1 MDVLVIPNV
10 IILGIL
16 NSLRPSKIHQYVSKC
31 CQSQL
36 KRYKRD
42 CGQNPRLFLKEEKG
56 FGKVHKGRVREGNR
70 SLHQVLQAGHHGLKE
85 LGYPNWRHTL
95 VSLYGGYEEKDEE
108 NESDADKKMKS
119 LSERTTIPEASL
131 IRSI

>member
-1 MDVLVIPNV
+1 MTLVETDSGW
-10 IILGIL
+10 LFL
-16 NSLRPSKIHQYVSKC
+16 SD
-31 CQSQL
+31 SQ
-36 KRYKRD
+36 RD

-56 FGKVHKGRVREGNR
+56 FGKVHKGREAEGNR

-95 VSLYGGYEEKDEE
+95 DSLYGGYEEKDEE
-108 NESDADKKMKS
+108 NESDADKRMKS

>member
-1 MDVLVIPNV
+1 MKETSTLT
-10 IILGIL
+10 
-16 NSLRPSKIHQYVSKC
+16 R
-31 CQSQL
+31 
-36 KRYKRD
+36 RD

-95 VSLYGGYEEKDEE
+95 DSLYGGYEEKDEE
-108 NESDADKKMKS
+108 NESDADKRMKS

>member
-1 MDVLVIPNV
+1 MFVSEVIV
-10 IILGIL
+10 MKCILGMVKIHELTIWLLFL
-16 NSLRPSKIHQYVSKC
+16 NSLW
-31 CQSQL
+31 
-36 KRYKRD
+36 D

-95 VSLYGGYEEKDEE
+95 DSLYGGYEEKDEE
-108 NESDADKKMKS
+108 NESDADKRMKS